1 MQINYLEATSSVL
14 SLMKKPDSVCKNINV
29 HKTCYTLLFRHLSGE
44 GIPFSMDA
52 ALGWLDLKK
61 QEISHGTYS
70 QYRNALFRLEH
81 YLLFGNID
89 SPFCRSE
96 DFFFCRS
103 GMSVSF
109 YRLTFELEEY
119 YDAGQNPAYYHSYAV
134 AIKEF
139 FRLATSSGVT
149 EPEAVTID
157 LIIKYWNDYCCSL
170 ESLARRRNAVCA
182 ITALMKYLHGRD
194 GIPICYQL
202 VLYGENVGRL
212 LAMKMPKTGTAFHPS
227 AALDGKADE
236 YLDALDE
243 WNLNP

>member
-1 MQINYLEATSSVL
+1 MSIIRYAIDRNPLHYRVPERSAFDMQTNYLEATSSVL

-29 HKTCYTLLFRHLSGE
+29 HKTCYTLLFRHLSGQ

-52 ALGWLDLKK
+52 ALDWLDLKK

-119 YDAGQNPAYYHSYAV
+119 YDAVQNPAYYHSYAV

-139 FRLATSSGVT
+139 FRIS
-149 EPEAVTID
+149 
-157 LIIKYWNDYCCSL
+157 
-170 ESLARRRNAVCA
+170 
-182 ITALMKYLHGRD
+182 
-194 GIPICYQL
+194 
-202 VLYGENVGRL
+202 
-212 LAMKMPKTGTAFHPS
+212 S
-227 AALDGKADE
+227 AAVMSPNMA
-236 YLDALDE
+236 ALSV
-243 WNLNP
+243 